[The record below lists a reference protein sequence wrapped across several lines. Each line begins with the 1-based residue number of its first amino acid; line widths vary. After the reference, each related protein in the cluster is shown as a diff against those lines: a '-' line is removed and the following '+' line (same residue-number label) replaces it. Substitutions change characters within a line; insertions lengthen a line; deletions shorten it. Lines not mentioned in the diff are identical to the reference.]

1 MIISKQLLLLQGA
14 TFCHL
19 IFMQNFTEGLPP
31 TGKAHE
37 EGRLQW
43 AVGFATRIS
52 YMLLPTTEKCLQ
64 AIKSEY
70 GGLK

>member
-1 MIISKQLLLLQGA
+1 
-14 TFCHL
+14 
-19 IFMQNFTEGLPP
+19 MQNFTEGLPP

-43 AVGFATRIS
+43 AAGFATRIA

-64 AIKSEY
+64 AITSEY
-70 GGLK
+70 SRLK